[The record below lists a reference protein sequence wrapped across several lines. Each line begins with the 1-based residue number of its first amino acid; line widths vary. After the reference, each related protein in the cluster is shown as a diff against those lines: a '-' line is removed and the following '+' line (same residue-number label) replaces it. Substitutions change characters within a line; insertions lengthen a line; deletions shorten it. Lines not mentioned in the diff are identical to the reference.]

1 MGDYEFINVTK
12 RKKVGGGARTLVSRG
27 NKKKT
32 SFLPHTIE
40 DKLKIA
46 GKNVSKFID
55 KITD

>member
-1 MGDYEFINVTK
+1 MGYEFINQTK
-12 RKKVGGGARTLVSRG
+12 RKKVGGGAKTLVSGSSKR
-27 NKKKT
+27 KT

-46 GKNVSKFID
+46 AKNVSKFID